1 MMKAVLYSLDDQ
13 VFASKKNPL
22 SQMQYIQN
30 KIEKWK
36 IYYK

>member
-1 MMKAVLYSLDDQ
+1 MTKCLQA
-13 VFASKKNPL
+13 KNKNKNPL

>member
-1 MMKAVLYSLDDQ
+1 MTKCLQA
-13 VFASKKNPL
+13 KNKNPL